1 MSDFAKDFYT
11 VEETAELLKVHVN
24 TIYNMTRTGKIAYYK
39 IGKQKRI
46 PTSELEKLKIER
58 KQ

>member
-11 VEETAELLKVHVN
+11 IEEAAELLKVHVN
-24 TIYNMTRTGKIAYYK
+24 TLYNMTRKGRIAYYK

-58 KQ
+58 TQ